1 MAKKISLPFLKFLV
15 VILAFQDVAAGVA
28 GSIMADLIAAFP
40 DYDPTTVMLIA
51 TIPGLFQIFPALFY
65 GKLATVFK
73 KRTLL
78 FTGLILF
85 IVGGTAPFFL
95 DNLPL
100 IIATRAILGLGA
112 GITIPLSVDIITD
125 FFEGR
130 DRDFLIGFGTST
142 VACIGA
148 IFFQL
153 VGGMLADAF
162 NWHFGFLT
170 YLFPL
175 WILAITFLYLPEPE
189 KKQAEDPQVKV
200 KAPAGVY
207 WAGFGQLLYSAM
219 IYGYVINISVVIQ
232 AENLGTATQA
242 GMAISIYTL
251 GTLVSG
257 FVFGR
262 YKNALPRAYI
272 PGAILLTSV
281 GMFFCY
287 FSPTLL
293 TIFIGSFI
301 GGFGMGL
308 GLPGIFA
315 KVSELTPKG
324 APPAVGLVVVG
335 QGLGGIVA
343 PFIFDA
349 VQGALNQ
356 GIGRFP
362 LVVSA
367 VGLLILAVVWG
378 IIAMNGKKTGQDV
391 AVGA

>member
-1 MAKKISLPFLKFLV
+1 MTRKISLPFLKFLV

-28 GSIMADLIAAFP
+28 GSIMADLIEAFP
-40 DYDPTTVMLIA
+40 DFSPTTVMLVA

-65 GKLATVFK
+65 GKLTTVFK

-78 FTGLILF
+78 FTGLIMF

-100 IIATRAILGLGA
+100 IIATRAILGLGT

-130 DRDFLIGFGTST
+130 ERDFLIGFGTSSI
-142 VACIGA
+142 ACIGA

-153 VGGMLADAF
+153 VGGILADAYGW
-162 NWHFGFLT
+162 NYGFLT

-189 KKQAEDPQVKV
+189 KKKAEEQTVKV
-200 KAPAGVY
+200 KTPFRVYMPAL
-207 WAGFGQLLYSAM
+207 GQLLYSAM

-242 GMAISIYTL
+242 GLAISIYTL
-251 GTLVSG
+251 GTLLAG

-262 YKNALPRAYI
+262 YKHALPRVYI
-272 PGAILLTSV
+272 PLAILLTSF

-287 FSPTLL
+287 FSPTLM
-293 TIFIGSFI
+293 TIFIGSLI

-324 APPAVGLVVVG
+324 APPAVGFVVVG
-335 QGLGGIVA
+335 QGLGGIVG
-343 PFIFDA
+343 PYIFEA
-349 VQGALNQ
+349 VQTIMNQ
-356 GIGRFP
+356 DIGRFP

-367 VGLLILAVVWG
+367 VGMLILAVVWG
-378 IIAMNGKKTGQDV
+378 IISLSGKTKQDM
-391 AVGA
+391 AVSA